1 MPIASRLRAR
11 RIWQPRADEIIAA
24 AVPPTQHHGRGAGP
38 RYAQLLDTTIGS
50 ALLRIDRVAFVDDL
64 PHHLLSV
71 LLSPSRSRIIVNQ
84 HADKQQAS
92 EGLAIAHDAR
102 RSDT

>member
-1 MPIASRLRAR
+1 LR
-11 RIWQPRADEIIAA
+11 PGFVRAGSGSPGLTKSSLPQSLQHNITAEI
-24 AVPPTQHHGRGAGP
+24 AGP

-71 LLSPSRSRIIVNQ
+71 LLSPSR
-84 HADKQQAS
+84 
-92 EGLAIAHDAR
+92 
-102 RSDT
+102 